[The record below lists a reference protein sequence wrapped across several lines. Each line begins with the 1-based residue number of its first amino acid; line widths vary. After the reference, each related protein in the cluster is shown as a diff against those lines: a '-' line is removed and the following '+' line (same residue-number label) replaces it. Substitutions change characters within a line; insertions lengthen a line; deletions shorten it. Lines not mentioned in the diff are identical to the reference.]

1 MTDSTLLMLA
11 LILVPVALAALWV
24 TLTIKRKI
32 APALVFGIITL
43 AVTAAVV
50 FSAVHMFHY
59 IGWHYINYHFSQISD
74 QAAKS
79 IVNGK
84 TEAFARVFQDAG
96 RDYVGLSPRQF
107 SSTLRNLVVEL
118 EKVSGSQP
126 LESAPE
132 IED

>member
-1 MTDSTLLMLA
+1 MTNSTLLMLA
-11 LILVPVALAALWV
+11 LILVPVALSAVWIS
-24 TLTIKRKI
+24 LTIKRKV
-32 APALVFGIITL
+32 APALVSGISTL
-43 AVTAAVV
+43 VVTAVIV
-50 FSAVHMFHY
+50 FLAVHMFHY

-96 RDYVGLSPRQF
+96 KSYVGFSPRQF
-107 SSTLRNLVVEL
+107 SSTLHNLVLEL
-118 EKVSGSQP
+118 EKVSGAQP
-126 LESAPE
+126 PGAAPE